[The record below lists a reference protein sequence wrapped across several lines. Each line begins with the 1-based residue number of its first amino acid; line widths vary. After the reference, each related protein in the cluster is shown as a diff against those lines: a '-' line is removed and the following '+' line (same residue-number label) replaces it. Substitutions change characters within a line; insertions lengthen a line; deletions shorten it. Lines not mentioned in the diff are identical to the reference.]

1 MTQARRSA
9 RLDHID
15 YSDSSNY
22 GRGYGGNN
30 QDCTHKGRGFGS
42 SRAEVRFADD
52 TNKAG
57 GAQWPTGSCR
67 RPDRIDKALR
77 YR

>member
-1 MTQARRSA
+1 ME
-9 RLDHID
+9 
-15 YSDSSNY
+15 
-22 GRGYGGNN
+22 NN
-30 QDCTHKGRGFGS
+30 QDCTHKGRDFGW

-57 GAQWPTGSCR
+57 GAQSPTGSCR